1 MKINVL
7 DSSIY
12 NRISA
17 GEVVENPSSVVK
29 ELMENAV
36 DAGANNITVS
46 ILDGGIKSIEVSDD
60 GLGIPK
66 EELHKTIL
74 PHATSKITTA
84 DDLYTI
90 STLGFRGEALA
101 SISAVSDFEIRSR
114 YIESDCGAFL
124 KFKNG
129 EITTG
134 DIAIERGTTISV
146 RNLFYNTPA
155 RYKFLGSKS
164 TEENTVSKLIF
175 KFILANPNVAVR
187 YYADET
193 LIYSSSGSGLKD
205 AVDSVFP
212 PKTSDSFIEL
222 TPDEND
228 SVRIGGYI
236 TPPEVFKNNKTMQ
249 TIVLNGRIVVD
260 QTLTAT
266 IQNAYGSR
274 LMARCFPIY
283 VINIVMPFGD
293 VDVNVHPSK
302 KEVRFANPRAV
313 YGKIY
318 NAVSKALDNYEFA
331 KRENLMA
338 DFGSNSEENAQKQHD
353 TTIIGES
360 ENYIE
365 TQSRE
370 PRSTIDYRE
379 ALELV
384 RGKPSSVIGVIPPAR
399 SVAENTNVFNVP
411 TRTESKIESNQTPAY
426 KATVVSVEMTPDN
439 TSVAEPSLLD
449 NHSDIYQ
456 SDTERRKPVYKV
468 IGQIFGTY
476 LAIES
481 GDKLLIID
489 QHAMHERI
497 LFDKLVSE
505 IESGNVPIQPLMIPY
520 IYETSKERI
529 SLLLN
534 SRSDL
539 YSCGFEIS
547 EFGVDAIKIDGI
559 PAILAE
565 KLDINDCFNSV
576 CDELSTGKQK
586 LTIGEIGKNRF
597 ATMACKSAIKGSTVL
612 DNDGVALVMDFF
624 AKGNLPLQCP
634 HGRPTAVIYT
644 KSEFEKLFR
653 RKV

>member
-60 GLGIPK
+60 GLGISK
-66 EELHKTIL
+66 EELPKTIL

-129 EITTG
+129 EISTG
-134 DIAIERGTTISV
+134 DIAIERGTTILV

-164 TEENTVSKLIF
+164 AEENTVSKLVF
-175 KFILANPNVAVR
+175 KFILANPYVAVR
-187 YYADET
+187 YYADGT

-205 AVDSVFP
+205 AIDSVFP
-212 PKTSDSFIEL
+212 SNISDSLIEL
-222 TPDEND
+222 TPEEND
-228 SVRIGGYI
+228 SVRISGYI
-236 TPPEVFKNNKTMQ
+236 TPPEVFKNNKIMQ
-249 TIVLNGRIVVD
+249 TVVLNGRIVVD
-260 QTLTAT
+260 QTITAT

-274 LMARCFPIY
+274 LMARCFPVYI
-283 VINIVMPFGD
+283 INIVMPFDD

-302 KEVRFANPRAV
+302 KEVRFASPRAV

-318 NAVSKALDNYEFA
+318 NTVAKALDSYEFA

-338 DFGSNSEENAQKQHD
+338 DFGGNLEENPQKPSIF
-353 TTIIGES
+353 TPIGES
-360 ENYIE
+360 DIYVE
-365 TQSRE
+365 TQS
-370 PRSTIDYRE
+370 PNVDKPSMDYRE
-379 ALELV
+379 ALSIV
-384 RGKPSSVIGVIPPAR
+384 RGKTVATR
-399 SVAENTNVFNVP
+399 VAENTNIFNAPVRNAGVP
-411 TRTESKIESNQTPAY
+411 TVSTSTEIPELSQIKNESVCHADDLTTTREPDLID
-426 KATVVSVEMTPDN
+426 TLSVSN
-439 TSVAEPSLLD
+439 EPSIQE
-449 NHSDIYQ
+449 N
-456 SDTERRKPVYKV
+456 RVKPIYKV
-468 IGQIFGTY
+468 VGQVFGTY
-476 LAIES
+476 LLIES
-481 GDKLLIID
+481 GDKLLFID

-497 LFDKLVSE
+497 LFDKLIAE
-505 IESGNVPIQPLMIPY
+505 IESGDVPIQPLMIPY

-529 SLLLN
+529 ALLLN
-534 SRSDL
+534 SKNDL
-539 YSCGFEIS
+539 YSCGFDIS
-547 EFGVDAIKIDGI
+547 AFGVDAIKIDGI
-559 PAILAE
+559 PAILAG
-565 KLDINDCFNSV
+565 KLDVNDCFNSV
-576 CDELSTGKQK
+576 ADELSSGKQK
-586 LTIGEIGKNRF
+586 LTIGDIGKDRF
-597 ATMACKSAIKGSTVL
+597 ATVACKSAIKGSTVL
-612 DNDGVALVMDFF
+612 DNEGVALVMDFF

-634 HGRPTAVIYT
+634 HGRPTAIIYT

>member
-129 EITTG
+129 EIATG

-193 LIYSSSGSGLKD
+193 LIYSSSGNGLKD
-205 AVDSVFP
+205 AIDSVFP

-249 TIVLNGRIVVD
+249 TVVLNGRIVVD

-302 KEVRFANPRAV
+302 KEVRFANPRAI

-318 NAVSKALDNYEFA
+318 NAVSKALDNYEFT

-338 DFGSNSEENAQKQHD
+338 DFGSNSEENAQKQSVF
-353 TTIIGES
+353 TPIGES
-360 ENYIE
+360 DIYVE
-365 TQSRE
+365 TQS
-370 PRSTIDYRE
+370 PNASKPSMDYRK
-379 ALELV
+379 ALSIV
-384 RGKPSSVIGVIPPAR
+384 RGKTIATQI
-399 SVAENTNVFNVP
+399 AENTNIFNTPVRNVGVP
-411 TRTESKIESNQTPAY
+411 MVSTSSEIPELHQIKDESICQADDLSQTYEQGLNDTLP
-426 KATVVSVEMTPDN
+426 VSD
-439 TSVAEPSLLD
+439 EPSVQE
-449 NHSDIYQ
+449 N
-456 SDTERRKPVYKV
+456 RVKPVYKV
-468 IGQIFGTY
+468 VGQVFGTY
-476 LAIES
+476 LLIES

-529 SLLLN
+529 ALLLN

-539 YSCGFEIS
+539 YACGFDIS
-547 EFGVDAIKIDGI
+547 EFGIDAIKIDGV

-576 CDELSTGKQK
+576 LDELSAGKQK

-634 HGRPTAVIYT
+634 HGRPTVIIYT